1 MANLITYREGV
12 NVPPLQMSN
21 GLTSVFVSV
30 LSLAASALAE
40 TDHQRELAVWIASR
54 DQAVYGLG
62 LVGFDLADLPWS
74 KSKFAE
80 DQAFL
85 LRVIEAAKAKVG
97 WEHLDYSP
105 NEAWLFDCLDYF
117 AEMVR
122 AFSVE
127 HALVE
132 EERIW
137 PFGGKPESFRLC
149 TKHHVYLHNMGC
161 VLCNG
166 G

>member
-1 MANLITYREGV
+1 MANLITYREGG
-12 NVPPLQMSN
+12 NVPPLQMNN
-21 GLTSVFVSV
+21 GMTSVFVSV
-30 LSLAASALAE
+30 LALSTSALAK
-40 TDHQRELAVWIASR
+40 TDHQRKLALWIVSR

-62 LVGFDLADLPWS
+62 LVGFDIAELPWS
-74 KSKFAE
+74 RSSFAE

-85 LRVIEAAKAKVG
+85 LRGIEAAKATAG

-105 NEAWLFDCLDYF
+105 NEAMLFNCLDHF
-117 AEMVR
+117 ARMIS

-127 HALVE
+127 HALV

-149 TKHHVYLHNMGC
+149 AKHHVYLHIMGC
-161 VLCNG
+161 VLCNANC
-166 G
+166 